1 MKIIRQSSLGNIQV
15 LSFLLFSVTIIGTLI
30 SNYFFNIDYCARER
44 IYESKGVS
52 TQFFHHFHLITSF
65 ACVILI
71 GLQLAFWNPLKLNS
85 QRIGGRFRFNDRS
98 VFLLLFTLLW
108 YGSTYCLCY
117 LLKRILDDKT
127 CNRTHNSVSG
137 HFLFHSFYFIA
148 IPYWVLTIGRLHN
161 KQMRE
166 MKESEKLPSPSSSS
180 SSSSS
185 KNRKSPKLKN
195 SKERIPTMEPR
206 HELRLIKRLFTE
218 NITSLLIIIFYG
230 LYIYCSYVNLDKTW
244 VDGFHSLRQILYGLI
259 LSFLSLYLL
268 LFVTSKCNNLDKKSS
283 CLKLVLS
290 LGGFWVISIL
300 LLNYFNTRIPFKM
313 FEKVLFSF
321 CYLFLIYFSIYR
333 SKNLVE
339 SKKIKKD

>member
-15 LSFLLFSVTIIGTLI
+15 FSFLLFSATILCTLI
-30 SNYFFNIDYCARER
+30 SNYFFNIDYCAKER
-44 IYESKGVS
+44 IYESKEVS

-71 GLQLAFWNPLKLNS
+71 ALQLAFWNPLKLNS
-85 QRIGGRFRFNDRS
+85 KRIGKRFRFNDRS

-108 YGSTYCLCY
+108 YGATYCLCY

-148 IPYWVLTIGRLHN
+148 IPYWFLTIGRLHN
-161 KQMRE
+161 KQM
-166 MKESEKLPSPSSSS
+166 KEAEKSSSS
-180 SSSSS
+180 TSKSS
-185 KNRKSPKLKN
+185 NNQKSPKQKI
-195 SKERIPTMEPR
+195 SKDRIPTMEPR
-206 HELRLIKRLFTE
+206 HELRLIKRLLTE
-218 NITSLLIIIFYG
+218 NIATFLMIILYG
-230 LYIYCSYVNLDKTW
+230 LYTYSSYVNLDKTW

-283 CLKLVLS
+283 CFKLVLS
-290 LGGFWVISIL
+290 LAGFWIISIL
-300 LLNYFNTRIPFKM
+300 LLSYFNTRIPFKK
-313 FEKVLFSF
+313 FERVLFSL
-321 CYLFLIYFSIYR
+321 CYLFLIYFSVYR

-339 SKKIKKD
+339 SEKIKKE

>member
-15 LSFLLFSVTIIGTLI
+15 FSFLLFSATIIGTLI
-30 SNYFFNIDYCARER
+30 SNYFFNIDYCAKER
-44 IYESKGVS
+44 IYESKEVS
-52 TQFFHHFHLITSF
+52 KQFFHHFHLITSF

-71 GLQLAFWNPLKLNS
+71 ALQLAFWNPLKLNS
-85 QRIGGRFRFNDRS
+85 KRIGGRFRFNDRS

-108 YGSTYCLCY
+108 YGATYCLCY
-117 LLKRILDDKT
+117 LLKRILDDRT

-148 IPYWVLTIGRLHN
+148 IPYWFLTIGRLHN
-161 KQMRE
+161 KQL
-166 MKESEKLPSPSSSS
+166 KESEKLSTTLSSSL
-180 SSSSS
+180 
-185 KNRKSPKLKN
+185 KNQKSPKLKTN
-195 SKERIPTMEPR
+195 SKDKIPTMEPR
-206 HELRLIKRLFTE
+206 NELRLIKRLLTE
-218 NITSLLIIIFYG
+218 NITTFLMIIFYG
-230 LYIYCSYVNLDKTW
+230 LYTYSSYVNLDKTW

-268 LFVTSKCNNLDKKSS
+268 LFITSKCNNLDKKSS
-283 CLKLVLS
+283 CFKLVLS

-313 FEKVLFSF
+313 FERVLFSL
-321 CYLFLIYFSIYR
+321 CYLFLIYFSVYR

-339 SKKIKKD
+339 SEKIKTD